1 MNELISVIVPVY
13 NAQNYLEECLESILN
28 QTYKNIEIICINDGS
43 KDKSLEIIKKYMF
56 LDKRIKLIDK
66 IKNEGVAKARN
77 EGYKICKGNIIC
89 SVDSDD
95 FLEKDSI
102 EQAYKFL
109 KEKNLKISLFDSYYF
124 YTEGNIKRIN
134 FLSNMSVINGKEA
147 FKKSLNWEIAP
158 LGLYT
163 KEIIINVYDEIY
175 FNGDELASRKRL
187 LKCKKIGISNG
198 KYFYRQHNTSI
209 TKTKK
214 FNPKKFEIL
223 LTDIEL
229 KKIIKNQVPEILNEF
244 EVKTLST
251 LIDFLELYLK
261 NYKNISEN
269 DKKEIE
275 KIINLSLKNL
285 NLKAIKN
292 YYVYKLKIFKYIRK
306 KIKLKKLL
314 KKIDELNKINI

>member
-43 KDKSLEIIKKYMF
+43 KDKSLEIIKKYIF

-66 IKNEGVAKARN
+66 IKNEGVTKARN
-77 EGYKICKGNIIC
+77 EGYKICKGDIIC
-89 SVDSDD
+89 NVDSDD

-124 YTEGNIKRIN
+124 YTEEDIKRIN
-134 FLSNMSVINGKEA
+134 FLSNTSIIDGKKA
-147 FKKSLNWEIAP
+147 FIKSLNWEIAP
-158 LGLYT
+158 LGLYA
-163 KEIIINVYDEIY
+163 KEIIINNFDEIY

-187 LKCKKIGISNG
+187 LKCDRIGISSG
-198 KYFYRQHNTSI
+198 KYFYRQYNTST

-214 FNPKKFEIL
+214 FNAKKFEIL

-229 KKIIKNQVPEILNEF
+229 KKIIKNQVSEILNEF

-285 NLKAIKN
+285 NLKALKN

-314 KKIDELNKINI
+314 KKINELKN